1 SSGDPAADSRRP
13 HPRPDRGRDL
23 PDARGRGAGQVDARG
38 PFRTARVG
46 LAIDQENFMGRL
58 DGQIA
63 IVTGAGTGIGR
74 STALML
80 AAEGAHVV
88 VTGRRRA
95 PLDAVVAEIEQ
106 AGDRKSTRLNSS
118 HQISSYAVFCLK

>member
-1 SSGDPAADSRRP
+1 
-13 HPRPDRGRDL
+13 
-23 PDARGRGAGQVDARG
+23 
-38 PFRTARVG
+38 
-46 LAIDQENFMGRL
+46 MGRL

-88 VTGRRRA
+88 VTGRAAPPELLEAADTVTEMRDVKHVFRA
-95 PLDAVVAEIEQ
+95 GVRAQKGVDL
-106 AGDRKSTRLNSS
+106 
-118 HQISSYAVFCLK
+118 